1 MKRILFFLICGF
13 MYLTVS
19 AQTTAQKALADA
31 YLDRYAAFAVEEMQR
46 SGVPASITLAQ
57 GMLESSYGRSE
68 LAQKANNHFGIQCH
82 GDAWKGKR
90 YSHMDAGEMREFR
103 KYKSVLHSYED
114 HSDFLVTH
122 NRYSQLFELDRTD
135 YKGWAHGLK
144 SAGYA
149 EDPEYA
155 AKLIRVIEM
164 YDLDQYD
171 TMTQVKPGSKKRD
184 KTANKSAKDAS
195 VVEAVEKPQSKSEPE
210 HRGRTCSYPLSR
222 EMYSQN
228 DVPFVYA
235 YEGEKYSDI
244 ARHHGLF
251 LGEILSFN
259 DASVDCAL
267 PKGAVVYLQAKK
279 RKAAKGYDF
288 YVVEEGMDMQDISQK
303 FAVKLRR
310 LCRMNKVEAD
320 HVPQAGDTI
329 RLR

>member
-1 MKRILFFLICGF
+1 MKRILFFLIYGF
-13 MYLTVS
+13 MSLSVS
-19 AQTTAQKALADA
+19 AQTPAQKALADA
-31 YLDRYAAFAVEEMQR
+31 YLEKYAAFAVEEMLR

-82 GDAWKGKR
+82 GDTWKGKR

-122 NRYSQLFELDRTD
+122 KRYSQLFELERTD

-155 AKLIRVIEM
+155 NKLIRVIEM

-171 TMTQVKPGSKKRD
+171 AMTQAKAVSKKHERKENAD
-184 KTANKSAKDAS
+184 RKEAS
-195 VVEAVEKPQSKSEPE
+195 VVVAVEKPKSVPE
-210 HRGRTCSYPLSR
+210 RNGRTYRYSLSR

-244 ARHHGLF
+244 ARQHGLF

-303 FAVKLRR
+303 YAVKLRR
-310 LCRMNKVEAD
+310 LYRMNKLEAD
-320 HVPQAGDTI
+320 YEPQVGDTI